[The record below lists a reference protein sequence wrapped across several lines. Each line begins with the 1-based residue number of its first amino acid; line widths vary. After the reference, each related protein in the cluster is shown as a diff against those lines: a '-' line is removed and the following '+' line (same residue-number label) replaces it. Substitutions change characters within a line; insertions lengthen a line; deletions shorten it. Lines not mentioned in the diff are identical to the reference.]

1 MVRQEVIPNFFM
13 QRFVN
18 GLLAL
23 LLLTAATACVSH
35 EELISF
41 KPLDPVSLSPQQIEN
56 NTNLTVQ
63 PEDLLRITVSSLNP
77 EAAVPF
83 NQSQEDSQQRN
94 QNGLGGGSS
103 LQLELTTGY
112 FVDDAGYIDFPVL
125 GSLDVAGLTLSEIKE
140 MIAGRLAD
148 GYLKDPVV
156 NVRFLNFK
164 VTILGEVN
172 IPGLLRLSN
181 KRVTLLEAFGM
192 AGDLT
197 DYANRTNVLIMREDN
212 GERTFARLNL
222 QNEDIFS
229 SPYFY
234 LEQNDVIYV
243 EPIDARVAPVADPLQ
258 RVIGY
263 ASAALSLVSIVIALA
278 LR

>member
-1 MVRQEVIPNFFM
+1 MVRQEVIPNSFM

-23 LLLTAATACVSH
+23 LLLTAATGCVSH

-41 KPLDPVSLSPQQIEN
+41 KPLDPVTLSPQQIEN
-56 NTNLTVQ
+56 TTNLTVQ
-63 PEDLLRITVSSLNP
+63 SEDLLRITVSSLNP
-77 EAAVPF
+77 EAAEPF

-94 QNGLGGGSS
+94 QNGSGGGSS
-103 LQLELTTGY
+103 LQMELTTGY

-125 GSLDVAGLTLSEIKE
+125 GSLDVGGLTLSEIKE

-172 IPGLLRLSN
+172 TPGLLRLSN
-181 KRVTLLEAFGM
+181 KRVTLLEALGM

-243 EPIDARVAPVADPLQ
+243 EPIEARVATVADPLQ
-258 RVIGY
+258 RIVGY

>member
-1 MVRQEVIPNFFM
+1 MVRQEVIPNSFM

-23 LLLTAATACVSH
+23 LLLTAATGCVSH

-41 KPLDPVSLSPQQIEN
+41 KPLDPVTLSPQQIEN
-56 NTNLTVQ
+56 TTNLTVQ
-63 PEDLLRITVSSLNP
+63 SEDLLRITVSSLNP
-77 EAAVPF
+77 EAAEPF

-94 QNGLGGGSS
+94 QNGSGGGSS
-103 LQLELTTGY
+103 LQMELTTGY

-125 GSLDVAGLTLSEIKE
+125 GSLDVGGLTLSEIKE

-172 IPGLLRLSN
+172 TPGLLRLSN
-181 KRVTLLEAFGM
+181 KRVTLLEALGM

-243 EPIDARVAPVADPLQ
+243 EPIEARVATVADPLQ
-258 RVIGY
+258 RIVGY
-263 ASAALSLVSIVIALA
+263 ASAALSLVSIIIALA

>member
-1 MVRQEVIPNFFM
+1 MVRQQVIPDSYM
-13 QRFVN
+13 QQFVN

-23 LLLTAATACVSH
+23 LVLTAATGCVSH
-35 EELISF
+35 EELVSF
-41 KPLDPVSLSPQQIEN
+41 KPLDPVTLSPQQIEN
-56 NTNLTVQ
+56 ITNLTVQ
-63 PEDLLRITVSSLNP
+63 PEDLLRITISSLNP
-77 EAAVPF
+77 EAAEPF

-94 QNGLGGGSS
+94 QSGSGGVSS

-125 GSLDVAGLTLSEIKE
+125 GSLDVGGLTLSEIKE

-164 VTILGEVN
+164 VTILGEVKA
-172 IPGLLRLSN
+172 PGLLRLSN
-181 KRVTLLEAFGM
+181 KRVTLLEALGM

-243 EPIDARVAPVADPLQ
+243 EPIEARVATVADPLQ
-258 RVIGY
+258 RIVGY

>member
-56 NTNLTVQ
+56 STNLTVQ

-112 FVDDAGYIDFPVL
+112 FVDDSGYIDFPVL

-140 MIAGRLAD
+140 MIAGRLDD
-148 GYLKDPVV
+148 GYLKDAVV

-164 VTILGEVN
+164 VTMLGEVN
-172 IPGLLRLSN
+172 TPGLLRLSN
-181 KRVTLLEAFGM
+181 KRVTLLEALGM

-222 QNEDIFS
+222 QSEDIFS

-243 EPIDARVAPVADPLQ
+243 EPIEARVATVADPLQ
-258 RVIGY
+258 RIIGY

>member
-1 MVRQEVIPNFFM
+1 MVGRKVTPYAFM

-23 LLLTAATACVSH
+23 LLVIAATGCVSH
-35 EELISF
+35 EELINF
-41 KPLDPVSLSPQQIEN
+41 KPLDPVSLSPQQITN
-56 NTNLTVQ
+56 NTSLTVQ
-63 PEDLLRITVSSLNP
+63 PEDLLRITISSLNP
-77 EAAVPF
+77 EAAEPF

-94 QNGLGGGSS
+94 QSGSGGVGS

-125 GSLDVAGLTLSEIKE
+125 GSLDVGGLTLSEIKE
-140 MIAGRLAD
+140 LIAGRLAD

-164 VTILGEVN
+164 VTILGEVMA
-172 IPGLLRLSN
+172 PGLLRLSN
-181 KRVTLLEAFGM
+181 KRVTLLEALGM

-197 DYANRTNVLIMREDN
+197 NYANRTNVLIMREDN

-243 EPIDARVAPVADPLQ
+243 EPIEARVATVADPLQ
-258 RVIGY
+258 RIVGY

>member
-1 MVRQEVIPNFFM
+1 M

-23 LLLTAATACVSH
+23 LLLTAATGCVSH
-35 EELISF
+35 EQLISF
-41 KPLDPVSLSPQQIEN
+41 KPLDPVSLSPQRIEN

-63 PEDLLRITVSSLNP
+63 PEDLLRITISSLNP
-77 EAAVPF
+77 EASEPF
-83 NQSQEDSQQRN
+83 NQPDEGNQQRN
-94 QNGLGGGSS
+94 QNAMGGGSS

-125 GSLDVAGLTLSEIKE
+125 GSLDVGGLTLSEIKE

-164 VTILGEVN
+164 VTVLGEVN
-172 IPGLLRLSN
+172 APGLLRLSN
-181 KRVTLLEAFGM
+181 KRVTVLEALGM

-197 DYANRTNVLIMREDN
+197 VYANRTNVLVMREDN

-234 LEQNDVIYV
+234 LEQNDIIYV
-243 EPIDARVAPVADPLQ
+243 EPIEARVATVADPLQ
-258 RVIGY
+258 RIIGY

>member
-1 MVRQEVIPNFFM
+1 M
-13 QRFVN
+13 QRIVKC
-18 GLLAL
+18 LLAL
-23 LLLTAATACVSH
+23 LLLSGASACVSH

-41 KPLDPVSLSPQQIEN
+41 KPIDPVILSPQEIDN
-56 NTNLTVQ
+56 STSLRVQ

-77 EAAVPF
+77 EAAIPF
-83 NQSQEDSQQRN
+83 NQPEEGNQQPN
-94 QNGLGGGSS
+94 QNLAAGGSI

-112 FVDDAGYIDFPVL
+112 FVDDTGYIDFPVL
-125 GSLDVAGLTLSEIKE
+125 GSIYVQGLTLPEIKHKLVDQ
-140 MIAGRLAD
+140 LAD

-164 VTILGEVN
+164 VTVLGEVTN
-172 IPGLLRLSN
+172 PGLIRLSN
-181 KRVTLLEAFGM
+181 KRVTLLEALGM

-197 DYANRTNVLIMREDN
+197 NYANRTNVLVMREDN
-212 GERTFARLNL
+212 GKRTFARLNL

-243 EPIDARVAPVADPLQ
+243 EPIEARVATVADPLQ
-258 RVIGY
+258 RIIGY
-263 ASAALSLVSIVIALA
+263 TSAALSLVSIILAVA